1 MAVPEICEWKSEH
14 ARLLERKRAAVTQP
28 FTRDYNIWPGF
39 ASLSFFFPFFLSG
52 IISHKF
58 RFFDQ
63 RRIVVYTHTYIYM
76 NSLFIRLSFLGL
88 STGVS
93 VNQLE

>member
-14 ARLLERKRAAVTQP
+14 ARPLERKRAAVTQP

-58 RFFDQ
+58 LRSEKN
-63 RRIVVYTHTYIYM
+63 RRVHTHTYIYM

>member
-14 ARLLERKRAAVTQP
+14 ARPLERKRAAVTQP

-63 RRIVVYTHTYIYM
+63 RRIVVYTHIYM
-76 NSLFIRLSFLGL
+76 NSLFIRLSFLDL

>member
-14 ARLLERKRAAVTQP
+14 ARPLERKRAAVTQP

-88 STGVS
+88 STEVS

>member
-14 ARLLERKRAAVTQP
+14 ARPLERKRAAVTQP

-63 RRIVVYTHTYIYM
+63 RRIVVYTHIYM